1 MFSCDRWFD
10 GQEKRVHMQF
20 FSELSSRN
28 LFFFFFWYTQTPLNF
43 LNGCFLFLYYLFIFL
58 EMLDNVVETVGE
70 KKVVQE
76 ITNNASNY
84 KTSGE
89 MLIEKRKM
97 LFQIPCTTHCP
108 DLIRENFEKRL
119 KTHQET
125 VANTSHFPLFSST
138 FSCLWHSITIH
149 DTAHMHY
156 SRIVG

>member
-28 LFFFFFWYTQTPLNF
+28 LFFFFLVYIDTSEFSKR
-43 LNGCFLFLYYLFIFL
+43 LFFIFVLFFFFL

-76 ITNNASNY
+76 ITDNASNY

-138 FSCLWHSITIH
+138 FSCLCHSITIH